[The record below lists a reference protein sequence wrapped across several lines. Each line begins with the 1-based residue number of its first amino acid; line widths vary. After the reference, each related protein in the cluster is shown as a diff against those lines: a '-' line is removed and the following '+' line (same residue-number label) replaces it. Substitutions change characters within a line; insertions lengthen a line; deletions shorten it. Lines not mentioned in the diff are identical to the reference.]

1 MFNVCINDC
10 RSQYVLAPKEALL
23 EARPRLQWYD
33 SLVSCRQC
41 SGNREDCA
49 ALAENLVSPPGLSHC
64 PPSTHQVPSSSS
76 CCVSP
81 SSCHRPVLWPPSNLD
96 GQGSSGVH
104 PQALRTAAFFPG
116 KAASSHDPP
125 DLSSLR
131 TLSSGV
137 SMACSLS
144 PPSGKREQRAC
155 LPTPP
160 LLPSASEAGWHL
172 CGHLPTGPPQPLPP
186 IQASLITL
194 SSLLC

>member
-1 MFNVCINDC
+1 MLQEPRGLCCVSREPCVP
-10 RSQYVLAPKEALL
+10 R
-23 EARPRLQWYD
+23 RP
-33 SLVSCRQC
+33 
-41 SGNREDCA
+41 A
-49 ALAENLVSPPGLSHC
+49 TC

-81 SSCHRPVLWPPSNLD
+81 SCSCHRPVVWPPSNLD

-160 LLPSASEAGWHL
+160 LLPSASDAGWDL
-172 CGHLPTGPPQPLPP
+172 CGHLPTGSPLPLPP
-186 IQASLITL
+186 SR
-194 SSLLC
+194 LL